1 MPTVSRQFALLPALL
16 VLALPAAA
24 QSPRIDSALI
34 RAHTRFLAD
43 DLLAG
48 RGAGSE
54 GIRLAALYLEAECRQ
69 LGLDPV
75 GGSYRQS
82 VPLQVATVLP
92 ATSLTA
98 VSPRGTVEFLL
109 DVDFVP
115 NLGSSRTLVP
125 FQGPAVF
132 VGRDTDLVA
141 GRTAELDLRDRVA
154 VTIGPVTTE
163 AVDTLIARGAVAM
176 LHLVPNREGFALY
189 ARSRGERRY
198 YHRDPNVRSSFLPRL
213 PAVLAG
219 PRVAG
224 ALLDG
229 IVITPDGEPMPQPLP
244 WDVRADVRANIE
256 DLHEE
261 NVACLLPGADSS
273 AADTAIILTA
283 HYDHLG
289 VSTPDERG
297 DSIYNGFSDNAAG
310 VAMLLAVGAAAA
322 ESEAARPRHSVILLF
337 LTAEERGLL
346 GSDYYVAQPLWPLAR
361 TLAVIN
367 LDAGA
372 PPGRPVSWRLAGVD
386 STGLGRIAIT
396 VAQRRG
402 WDVTT
407 SPPRANS
414 DYYPFHR
421 EGVPALFIIPGPA
434 PYEGLTAD
442 SSQALRTRWDRYHQA
457 SDHWDAAFPFEG
469 LVRYAEYALAILGEV
484 DASFG
489 R

>member
-1 MPTVSRQFALLPALL
+1 LLVPTVSRQFALLPALL

-198 YHRDPNVRSSFLPRL
+198 YHRDPNVGSSFLPRL

-244 WDVRADVRANIE
+244 WRCR
-256 DLHEE
+256 H
-261 NVACLLPGADSS
+261 G
-273 AADTAIILTA
+273 
-283 HYDHLG
+283 DH
-289 VSTPDERG
+289 PD
-297 DSIYNGFSDNAAG
+297 
-310 VAMLLAVGAAAA
+310 
-322 ESEAARPRHSVILLF
+322 
-337 LTAEERGLL
+337 
-346 GSDYYVAQPLWPLAR
+346 R
-361 TLAVIN
+361 TLRSSRREHS
-367 LDAGA
+367 
-372 PPGRPVSWRLAGVD
+372 GRAR
-386 STGLGRIAIT
+386 
-396 VAQRRG
+396 
-402 WDVTT
+402 
-407 SPPRANS
+407 
-414 DYYPFHR
+414 
-421 EGVPALFIIPGPA
+421 
-434 PYEGLTAD
+434 
-442 SSQALRTRWDRYHQA
+442 
-457 SDHWDAAFPFEG
+457 
-469 LVRYAEYALAILGEV
+469 
-484 DASFG
+484 
-489 R
+489 